1 MMNYTMAQ
9 EMAINDYLTTC
20 IKNNY
25 LCEHCIRNHNGI
37 CFFAFQCFANGM
49 MCFDGDDEENYNI
62 SNDVDETNYN
72 PYMGCDDFEIENTI
86 DLDEWSNY

>member
-1 MMNYTMAQ
+1 MMNYTEAQ
-9 EMAINDYLTTC
+9 EKAINNYLTTC

-25 LCEHCIRNHNGI
+25 HCQHCVKNHGGI
-37 CFFAFQCFANGM
+37 CFFAFQCFANDM
-49 MCFDGDDEENYNI
+49 KHFDYGDEDFYI
-62 SNDVDETNYN
+62 PDDIDETNYN